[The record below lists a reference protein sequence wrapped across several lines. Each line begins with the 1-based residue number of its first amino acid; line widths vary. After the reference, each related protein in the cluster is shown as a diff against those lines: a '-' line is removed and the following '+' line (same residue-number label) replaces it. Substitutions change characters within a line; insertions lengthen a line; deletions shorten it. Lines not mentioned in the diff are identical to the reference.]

1 MRSSRCA
8 AAGGSERAPSCNAS
22 ERQRPAHRSATL
34 AAITVG
40 LALGLVAAC
49 TSHDPATLGSAT
61 DALDANAVVAKVVDG
76 DTIDVTTGGDS
87 TTRIRMI
94 GFNTPESVDPR
105 RPVECF
111 GKEASKHLASLA
123 PVGTS
128 VRLERDAEE
137 RDRYGRTLAYVYRAA
152 DGLFLNLQMVSD
164 GYAHVLSIPPNVS
177 YADRFRDAER
187 SARTANLGLWAS
199 CPDDEASGG

>member
-1 MRSSRCA
+1 
-8 AAGGSERAPSCNAS
+8 
-22 ERQRPAHRSATL
+22 
-34 AAITVG
+34 
-40 LALGLVAAC
+40 
-49 TSHDPATLGSAT
+49 
-61 DALDANAVVAKVVDG
+61 
-76 DTIDVTTGGDS
+76 
-87 TTRIRMI
+87 MI

-111 GKEASKHLASLA
+111 GKEASKHLSSLA
-123 PVGTS
+123 PVCTS
-128 VRLERDAEE
+128 FRIDREADERDPSA
-137 RDRYGRTLAYVYRAA
+137 RTLAHVYRAA

-199 CPDDEASGG
+199 CPDDETSGG

>member
-1 MRSSRCA
+1 MIAGLLLGACVASLVLGGCTRS
-8 AAGGSERAPSCNAS
+8 N
-22 ERQRPAHRSATL
+22 H
-34 AAITVG
+34 
-40 LALGLVAAC
+40 
-49 TSHDPATLGSAT
+49 AT
-61 DALDANAVVAKVVDG
+61 DGGDDALEANATVERVVDG
-76 DTIDVTTGGDS
+76 DTVVVDVDGTRERVRLIGID
-87 TTRIRMI
+87 
-94 GFNTPESVDPR
+94 TPESVKKGS
-105 RPVECF
+105 PVECF

-199 CPDDEASGG
+199 CPDDETSGG

>member
-1 MRSSRCA
+1 
-8 AAGGSERAPSCNAS
+8 
-22 ERQRPAHRSATL
+22 
-34 AAITVG
+34 
-40 LALGLVAAC
+40 
-49 TSHDPATLGSAT
+49 
-61 DALDANAVVAKVVDG
+61 
-76 DTIDVTTGGDS
+76 
-87 TTRIRMI
+87 MI

-105 RPVECF
+105 RPVECS

-187 SARTANLGLWAS
+187 SARTANVGLWAS
-199 CPDDEASGG
+199 CPDEEASGG